1 MTVSAL
7 ALDHH
12 HMANSTFPDEE
23 AHIIARLLE
32 FLYTSKYSTDTDPDV
47 AGFQRNPAV
56 SETGRKRY

>member
-1 MTVSAL
+1 MLSDL
-7 ALDHH
+7 
-12 HMANSTFPDEE
+12 